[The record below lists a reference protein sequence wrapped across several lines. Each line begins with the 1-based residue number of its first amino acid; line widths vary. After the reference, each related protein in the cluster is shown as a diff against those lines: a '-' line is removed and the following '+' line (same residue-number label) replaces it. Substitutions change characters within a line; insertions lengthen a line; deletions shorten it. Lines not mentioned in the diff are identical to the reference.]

1 MVNSFVPL
9 FDSASTLTKHL
20 DSMVEEDSKS
30 AVELVEEPLQDLDE
44 GSDDDFLYEELEVE
58 SEDDVEDNYSE
69 DLDGIIRSLQ
79 TAKAEEQTSKDDPES
94 KAPGEVT
101 RRPEVI
107 DDFFRNFLVKMNLT
121 RTLES
126 FETEWYEMKAT
137 GRLEEENI
145 GNVPDIYILNQQLQ
159 DVISTL
165 RSELRSARAIADKAT
180 STWDKF
186 RKERDFHRMHH
197 KRVGQEKNKLLTDL
211 KRLRKHYSQYEPTIK
226 ELRHKYEVAMKEK
239 MLMRLERD
247 RISSKLEGLEKRVE
261 GTQKAADRQQK
272 LSTSAV
278 SDSQDPKTTVK
289 GKDEKRKPRSDSKH
303 NLPAVDRENPYA
315 NLEFEA
321 LQVNSFSLQ
330 KTFKGHLMSVADIA
344 IHPKKPVVA
353 TASDDTTWKLWSIP
367 SGDLIMAGEGHKDWV
382 AGLSFH
388 PQGTQ
393 IATASGDSTVK
404 LWDFK
409 AARCTLTFTE
419 HTQAVW
425 DIAFHDTGDFLASCS
440 LDHSTRLWDIATAKC
455 KTTLRGHVDSVNSV
469 CWQPFTNNLC
479 SGSSDKTVSLW
490 DVRTG
495 LCAQTFYGHLNSC
508 NSVVFDLK
516 GSFIASC
523 DADGIVKLWDI
534 RMVSEFGSIDVGPH
548 SANKV
553 SIDRSGKVLC
563 VACDDAEIKCFSLKG
578 DSPTELCQ
586 LKGHEDSVLSVGFD
600 PYGQYLLSSGA
611 DMTFRVW
618 S

>member
-1 MVNSFVPL
+1 
-9 FDSASTLTKHL
+9 
-20 DSMVEEDSKS
+20 MVEEEQPKVGEVPVVD
-30 AVELVEEPLQDLDE
+30 VEDDD
-44 GSDDDFLYEELEVE
+44 GSDDDFLYEELDVE
-58 SEDDVEDNYSE
+58 SEVDADDNYSE
-69 DLDGIIRSLQ
+69 DLDAIIRSLQ
-79 TAKAEEQTSKDDPES
+79 TAKDEENAGSKAEEDSAERA

-145 GNVPDIYILNQQLQ
+145 GNVPDIYILNQQLL

-165 RSELRSARAIADKAT
+165 RSELRSARAIAEKAT

-247 RISSKLEGLEKRVE
+247 RINSKLEGLEKRLE
-261 GTQKAADRQQK
+261 GQKTAGNRAQGKLGDSTEISGSVDAKGAAAK
-272 LSTSAV
+272 KSTLKER
-278 SDSQDPKTTVK
+278 KTAK
-289 GKDEKRKPRSDSKH
+289 ADASKH
-303 NLPAVDRENPYA
+303 NLPAADRENPYA
-315 NLEFEA
+315 KLDFEP
-321 LQVNSFSLQ
+321 LPVNSMSLQ
-330 KTFKGHLMSVADIA
+330 KTFKGHLMSVSDIA

-367 SGDLIMAGEGHKDWV
+367 NGDLIMAGEGHKDWV

-404 LWDFK
+404 LWDFQ

-425 DIAFHDTGDFLASCS
+425 GVAFHDTGDFLASCS

-455 KTTLRGHVDSVNSV
+455 KSTLRGHVDSVNSV

-479 SGSSDKTVSLW
+479 TGSSDKTVSLW
-490 DVRTG
+490 DARTG
-495 LCAQTFYGHLNSC
+495 LCAQTFYGHFNSC

-516 GSFIASC
+516 GTFVASC
-523 DADGIVKLWDI
+523 DADGIVKLWDV
-534 RMVSEFGSIDVGPH
+534 RMVTEFGSIDVGPH

-553 SIDRSGKVLC
+553 SLDRSGKVLA
-563 VACDDAEIKCFSLKG
+563 VACDDSAVKCFSLKG
-578 DSPTELCQ
+578 GTPKELGQ
-586 LKGHEDSVLSVGFD
+586 LSGHEDSALSVAFD
-600 PYGQYLLSSGA
+600 PYGSYVVSGGA
-611 DMTFRVW
+611 DMTFRYW
-618 S
+618 A

>member
-1 MVNSFVPL
+1 MVQEEEVKVVSDGEVP
-9 FDSASTLTKHL
+9 
-20 DSMVEEDSKS
+20 VPVPVPED
-30 AVELVEEPLQDLDE
+30 D
-44 GSDDDFLYEELEVE
+44 GSDDDDFLYEELDVE
-58 SEDDVEDNYSE
+58 SEVDADDNYSE
-69 DLDGIIRSLQ
+69 DLDAIIRSLQ
-79 TAKAEEQTSKDDPES
+79 TAKDEEQRGDKALEELGERV

-137 GRLEEENI
+137 GRLEEENM

-159 DVISTL
+159 DVITTL
-165 RSELRSARAIADKAT
+165 RSELRSARAIAEKAT

-247 RISSKLEGLEKRVE
+247 RINSKLEGLEKRLE
-261 GTQKAADRQQK
+261 GQKLAGDRMQSKVGSSADSSGRTVPLDAKRASTKKAATLEK
-272 LSTSAV
+272 S
-278 SDSQDPKTTVK
+278 KTAK
-289 GKDEKRKPRSDSKH
+289 GDTLKH
-303 NLPAVDRENPYA
+303 SLPASDRENPYSK
-315 NLEFEA
+315 LEFEP
-321 LQVNSFSLQ
+321 LPVNSFSLQ
-330 KTFKGHLMSVADIA
+330 KTFKGHLMSVSDIA
-344 IHPKKPVVA
+344 IHPKKPVIA

-367 SGDLIMAGEGHKDWV
+367 NGDLIMAGEGHKDWV
-382 AGLSFH
+382 ASVSFH

-404 LWDFK
+404 LWDFQ

-425 DIAFHDTGDFLASCS
+425 GVAFHDTGDFLASCS

-455 KTTLRGHVDSVNSV
+455 KATLRGHVDSVNSV

-479 SGSSDKTVSLW
+479 TGSSDKTVSLW
-490 DVRTG
+490 DARTG

-516 GSFIASC
+516 GGFVASC
-523 DADGIVKLWDI
+523 DADGIVKLWDV
-534 RMVSEFGSIDVGPH
+534 RMVKEFGSIDVGPH

-553 SIDRSGKVLC
+553 SLDRSGKVLA
-563 VACDDAEIKCFSLKG
+563 VACDDTMIKCFSLKG

-586 LKGHEDSVLSVGFD
+586 LSGHEDSALSVAFD
-600 PYGQYLLSSGA
+600 PYGSYAISSGA